1 MTEEN
6 TAPEPYVNEVGG
18 ETPPPAPA
26 ANDERMDNTAGQ
38 IVEGGEMEVVAP
50 DAIVTND
57 AEGNVHHNLTGETAD
72 PTASSDDAAMIASHS
87 ASTGEPA
94 LISDLADEPTQM
106 RYISPIK
113 PTICRM
119 VEYRSRTGNYSVPAV
134 INCCVDSI
142 YQPGVE
148 HGFVPPLSGNDHVHL
163 TVFSPGRPGMRMDTG
178 NDNPQDFA
186 ENFVVKSKYPVSEN
200 VSGCYQEWD
209 IPFDMG
215 RSPGT
220 WCWPERV

>member
-6 TAPEPYVNEVGG
+6 VPQEAAPYINEVGG
-18 ETPPPAPA
+18 ETPPPSPA
-26 ANDERMDNTAGQ
+26 ENDERMDNAAGE
-38 IVEGGEMEVVAP
+38 IVEGGEMQVTSP
-50 DAIVTND
+50 DVIVTND
-57 AEGNVHHNLTGETAD
+57 AEGNSSHNLTGGEGD
-72 PTASSDDAAMIASHS
+72 PTASDDDASMTAS
-87 ASTGEPA
+87 ASAPTGDVT
-94 LISDLADEPTQM
+94 STDDDPTQL

-113 PTICRM
+113 PSICRM
-119 VEYRSRTGNYSVPAV
+119 IEYRSRTGNYSVPAV

-148 HGFVPPLSGNDHVHL
+148 HGFVPPLSGNDNVHL

-178 NDNPQDFA
+178 SDNPAEFA

-220 WCWPERV
+220 WTWPERV